1 MVINRKENGVKSGM
15 ASLTFIAN
23 KLGLSK
29 ATVSRAFD
37 PRFSDMVKAETKER
51 IFNFCKEH
59 NYHPSMIGRSF
70 STGKTFKIGFIT
82 ARAPHRSFSLFAAA
96 FSNAIADAAMVRGYT
111 PVMLNPDKNSA
122 SFIDQINS
130 SVADAYI
137 INNSNRNEE
146 FKQLLSSKNI
156 PAILYDPY
164 DTPPH
169 ELPVLYRDIKP
180 AYRELWQ
187 NLPQK
192 YWNDTAFIWRG
203 FVPGKWRDLRSAAPE
218 GVTVGNIRISDKKE
232 NFLFHRDS
240 ARDGAEKIIDQ
251 LVKYK
256 LLWCSSDLVALG
268 ICDALKA
275 HGVEPGKDIYVVGF
289 DNLAQTLE
297 DFPDNRLTTID
308 PCWKQGGKMLVN
320 MLLDSI
326 EYGTPIGPRTPWISE
341 VIYNETFKKVTT
353 NVQ

>member
-82 ARAPHRSFSLFAAA
+82 ARAPHRTFSLFAAA

-146 FKQLLSSKNI
+146 FKQLLSRKNI
-156 PAILYDPY
+156 PAMLYDPY

-169 ELPVLYRDIKP
+169 DLPVLYRDIKP

-192 YWNDTAFIWRG
+192 GYIYMT
-203 FVPGKWRDLRSAAPE
+203 RS
-218 GVTVGNIRISDKKE
+218 S
-232 NFLFHRDS
+232 
-240 ARDGAEKIIDQ
+240 
-251 LVKYK
+251 
-256 LLWCSSDLVALG
+256 
-268 ICDALKA
+268 
-275 HGVEPGKDIYVVGF
+275 
-289 DNLAQTLE
+289 
-297 DFPDNRLTTID
+297 
-308 PCWKQGGKMLVN
+308 
-320 MLLDSI
+320 
-326 EYGTPIGPRTPWISE
+326 
-341 VIYNETFKKVTT
+341 
-353 NVQ
+353 